1 MKIDEN
7 FLVEMGLEEMSAEQ
21 KPAFLEYVQE
31 ELELR
36 IGQRIAEGLTEEQIT
51 EFEQIE
57 DKELAKQWIEEHF
70 PNYKEVMQEVFEGLK
85 KQILANR
92 KQLLA

>member
-7 FLVEMGLEEMSAEQ
+7 FLVEMGLEEMPTEQ

-36 IGQRIAEGLTEEQIT
+36 IGQRIAEGLTEEQIM

-92 KQLLA
+92 EQLLA